1 MRFRILFTLAKARG
15 LLPENHKYD
24 VYTSGLTKSEA
35 KELFDHAG
43 WKPYRVTN
51 VGIGFVTPN

>member
-1 MRFRILFTLAKARG
+1 LAKARG